1 MLDRLVEDGFFF
13 LSLDEAELQIVRDMR
28 AAASRFLASS
38 EGLDAMS
45 RRSMLYLKT
54 SAAGYAEAPEINSF
68 QVRHTPPH
76 AAASHPRW
84 RSSRTTTQTT
94 VTHHRWFPWPDATD
108 EDKAVATRY
117 WRY

>member
-1 MLDRLVEDGFFF
+1 VLDRLVEDGFFF

-76 AAASHPRW
+76 ATRVGGTHVPQPRQPSHTIDGFHGPTPRT
-84 RSSRTTTQTT
+84 RTK
-94 VTHHRWFPWPDATD
+94 R
-108 EDKAVATRY
+108 
-117 WRY
+117 

>member
-1 MLDRLVEDGFFF
+1 VLDRLVEDGFFF
-13 LSLDEAELQIVRDMR
+13 LRLDEADLQIVRDMR

-76 AAASHPRW
+76 AIALEGAHISQPRQPSHTTDGFPGPTPRT
-84 RSSRTTTQTT
+84 RTK
-94 VTHHRWFPWPDATD
+94 R
-108 EDKAVATRY
+108 
-117 WRY
+117 